1 MPFQFVLDFCIGY
14 VLIELEAKYCYNA
27 TSYKYVI
34 NKVYDLV
41 GQLSYVC
48 VYVINKVYDSV
59 GQLSYVC
66 VYVINKVYDCVGLLS
81 YVWVYVINK
90 VYDLVGHLMK
100 VSIQTLSCIYL
111 HLNISKCWRL
121 YVHDDV

>member
-1 MPFQFVLDFCIGY
+1 MPFQFFLDFCIGY
-14 VLIELEAKYCYNA
+14 VLFELEAKYCYNA

-34 NKVYDLV
+34 NKAYDLV
-41 GQLSYVC
+41 GQLSYVW
-48 VYVINKVYDSV
+48 VYVINKVYDFV
-59 GQLSYVC
+59 GQP
-66 VYVINKVYDCVGLLS
+66 S

-111 HLNISKCWRL
+111 QLNISKCWRL

>member
-1 MPFQFVLDFCIGY
+1 MPFQFFLDFCIGY
-14 VLIELEAKYCYNA
+14 VLFELEAKYCYNA

-34 NKVYDLV
+34 NKVYDFV
-41 GQLSYVC
+41 GQLSYVW
-48 VYVINKVYDSV
+48 
-59 GQLSYVC
+59 